1 MPQIT
6 VPDLVGLERSKAEE
20 ALTSAGLA
28 VGAVRSVSNF
38 TTPQGIVT
46 NSSPVAGTPVPSGS
60 TVNIDVSSGP
70 EQQVPVPDVVDRV
83 ERLPD
88 KPIILSSHISVI
100 LFSAMS
106 IVVVI
111 LIAFIIIFPWG
122 HKFLEKIAE
131 PAVARGLI
139 TFLFAL
145 STVAI
150 AIILAISTV
159 IFPGEPE
166 GDKHFDRGKQVLSV
180 LIGVLG
186 TIVGFYFAV
195 ANPPA
200 PNPNTPAVANPN
212 TPAAANPN
220 TLAAA
225 NPNTPTQI
233 TTSILPDGVQ
243 NQPYI
248 AVLQSTGLTTPL
260 SWSVTP
266 RLPSGLVLEEATGII
281 SGTPISTFQRQGFS
295 FSVTD
300 TNHLHADRNLY
311 FQIKQNRRL
320 IRRAKVI
327 R

>member
-166 GDKHFDRGKQVLSV
+166 GDKRFDRGKQVLSV

-186 TIVGFYFAV
+186 TIVGFYFGAETKPKEV
-195 ANPPA
+195 A
-200 PNPNTPAVANPN
+200 
-212 TPAAANPN
+212 
-220 TLAAA
+220 
-225 NPNTPTQI
+225 PTEQTQSSVHI
-233 TTSILPDGVQ
+233 VTSKLPDGVA
-243 NQPYI
+243 NQPYPQTT
-248 AVLQSTGLTTPL
+248 LQTA
-260 SWSVTP
+260 
-266 RLPSGLVLEEATGII
+266 GLVAPWKWTVKPTLPAELAFDEAHGTI
-281 SGTPISTFQRQGFS
+281 SGTPKTPVPKTQFAFT
-295 FSVTD
+295 VTD
-300 TNHLHADRNLY
+300 SSTPPITETKKLDLE
-311 FQIKQNRRL
+311 IK
-320 IRRAKVI
+320 
-327 R
+327 